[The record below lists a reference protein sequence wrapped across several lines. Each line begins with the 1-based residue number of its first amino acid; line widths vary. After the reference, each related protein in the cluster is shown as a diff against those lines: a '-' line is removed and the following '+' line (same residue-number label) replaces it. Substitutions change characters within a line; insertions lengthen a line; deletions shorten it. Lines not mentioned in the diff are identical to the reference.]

1 MSDRSQKTVLYFT
14 NQYPKVSHSFIRREL
29 RAVEALGV
37 KVHRAAFRGW
47 EDQSLVDPLDLEEK
61 GKTFYT
67 LGAGKLGLLRAV
79 LLTKLKS
86 PRAFLRAFIEML
98 RFSRLSDRGVF
109 YHFICLAHACRMVR
123 HYQGE
128 DIDHMHVHFAT
139 YPAEVACLMKLLGG
153 PKFSFTLHG
162 PEEFDDIKRMNLQ
175 RKVSHAETVVA
186 ITSFCRSQMLKELPT
201 DLWEKIQVVRCG
213 ITKDFLDAPITP
225 MPERL
230 TFINIGRFS
239 SVKAQVLLVEAFAE
253 FLKQTPTAK
262 LVLAGDGELRGLVE
276 NRIDVLG
283 VRENIEITGWIS
295 SARVR
300 ELISEATFM
309 VHPSFSEGLPIVF
322 MESMAL
328 GRPVIATAIAGH
340 PELIETGVNGW
351 LVPAGDRAAIV
362 KAMTSV
368 AAMDQIAWQD
378 MGSSA
383 KQTAQKRHSVD
394 ESAKQLLQL
403 FFHHD

>member
-37 KVHRAAFRGW
+37 NVHRAAFRGW

-67 LGAGKLGLLRAV
+67 LGAGKLGLMLAV

-128 DIDHMHVHFAT
+128 DIDYMHVHFAT
-139 YPAEVACLMKLLGG
+139 YPAEVACLMKVLGG

-186 ITSFCRSQMLKELPT
+186 ITSFCRSQILKELPS

-213 ITKDFLDAPITP
+213 ITNDFLDAPIP
-225 MPERL
+225 PKPERL

-253 FLKQTPTAK
+253 FLKHTPTAK

-276 NRIDVLG
+276 NRIDALG

-295 SARVR
+295 SERVR
-300 ELISEATFM
+300 ELISDASFM

-340 PELIETGVNGW
+340 PELIETGLNGW
-351 LVPAGDRAAIV
+351 LVPAGDRALIV
-362 KAMTSV
+362 EAMNS
-368 AAMDQIAWQD
+368 AAALDEYAWQE
-378 MGSSA
+378 MGRNA

-394 ESAKQLLQL
+394 ESAKQLIQL
-403 FFHHD
+403 FFHCA

>member
-14 NQYPKVSHSFIRREL
+14 NQYPKISHSFIRREL

-67 LGAGKLGLLRAV
+67 LGAGKLGLLLAV

-201 DLWEKIQVVRCG
+201 DMWEKIQIVRCG
-213 ITKDFLDAPITP
+213 ITKDFLDTPITP

-262 LVLAGDGELRGLVE
+262 LVLAGDGDLRGLVE
-276 NRIDVLG
+276 NRIDALG

-300 ELISEATFM
+300 ELISDSSFM

-351 LVPAGDRAAIV
+351 LVPAGDLAAIV
-362 KAMTSV
+362 EAMTS
-368 AAMDQIAWQD
+368 AAALDQNAWQD
-378 MGSSA
+378 MGRSA
-383 KQTAQKRHSVD
+383 KQTAQKHHSVD

-403 FFHHD
+403 FFHHV

>member
-1 MSDRSQKTVLYFT
+1 MSDRSQKSVLYLT

-29 RAVEALGV
+29 RAVESLGV
-37 KVHRAAFRGW
+37 RVHRAAFRGW
-47 EDQSLVDPLDLEEK
+47 EDQSLVDPLDLQEK
-61 GKTFYT
+61 EKTFYT
-67 LGAGKLGLLRAV
+67 LGAGMLGLMLAV
-79 LLTKLKS
+79 LLTKLKT
-86 PRAFLRAFIEML
+86 PRAFLRAFVEMF

-123 HYQGE
+123 RYQDE
-128 DIDHMHVHFAT
+128 NIDHMHVHFAT

-186 ITSFCRSQMLKELPT
+186 ITSFCRSQILKELPT
-201 DLWEKIQVVRCG
+201 DLWDKIRIVRCG
-213 ITKDFLDAPITP
+213 ITKDFLDAPISP
-225 MPERL
+225 KPDQL

-239 SVKAQVLLVEAFAE
+239 SVKAQVLLVEAFAD
-253 FLKQTPTAK
+253 FLEYTPSAR

-276 NRIDVLG
+276 RRIDALG
-283 VRENIEITGWIS
+283 VRESIEITGWIDS
-295 SARVR
+295 ERVR
-300 ELISEATFM
+300 ELISDASFM

-351 LVPAGDRAAIV
+351 LVPAGDRSFIVEAMKSAA
-362 KAMTSV
+362 AL
-368 AAMDQIAWQD
+368 DQKAWQE
-378 MGSSA
+378 MGRCA
-383 KQTAQKRHSVD
+383 KLTAQQRHSVD
-394 ESAKQLLQL
+394 ESAKQLTQL
-403 FFHHD
+403 FFHKV